1 MTKQQAIFWYDLETT
16 GLSEKECGIHQ
27 MGIIIEIDDKVVE
40 KANIKMQPLPGQKI
54 EDIALDVAGITRD
67 DLAKYQTAEDG
78 FAKLVELLD
87 KYQDTKFTLAGFNNI
102 WFDNK
107 HLKQLFLNHDRKD
120 LLIKHFSGEQL
131 DVFVEYKEFLGQ
143 WSPISRYNKPAQAWR
158 IPEEYQTENL
168 KLETLANHFDIE
180 IIAHDGLS
188 DIEATRELYYKVF
201 RKDEEMHDLEYRDD
215 HQQYHEQVV
224 LKEELE
230 HMDQDIEEEFEN
242 PTVEDVEPGI
252 EDIKPNLSLTV
263 QTIGEIE
270 LHENVNEYAE
280 YINKML
286 KKANPDSMVV
296 AQDFEIGA
304 NIVKTI
310 KSQREM
316 IKVANM
322 ALDNKS
328 IAEVRA
334 TLNTVD
340 SMLQKSQ
347 SAFEKRIKEHK
358 EDMKEAFYKEAFKEI
373 TDSEKFGISYKDFHD
388 QLAARVKGKR
398 SQEVMNKEAEMLI
411 TEINTTILSK
421 TQRFLEVIKVVKE
434 TFKFK
439 FEECTDKMA
448 ESFADEYLERGF
460 DDETVKLYIEK
471 EINEIKEKRQASL
484 AAETEKETVTQN
496 KAHAMDRQT
505 PEFALNV
512 NMRVMVKASCESEA
526 KSILQRGLANLN
538 ARVDT
543 LEIN

>member
-1 MTKQQAIFWYDLETT
+1 MTNTNAIFWYDIETT
-16 GLSEKECGIHQ
+16 GFDAVKNGIHQ
-27 MGIIIEIDDKVVE
+27 LAGIFEIDGKVKKKV
-40 KANIKMQPLPGQKI
+40 NIKMKVRPEKEVNEGAFTFCGLTSAI
-54 EDIALDVAGITRD
+54 MD
-67 DLAKYQTAEDG
+67 DYQTADEG
-78 FAKLVELLD
+78 FAEL
-87 KYQDTKFTLAGFNNI
+87 KAAFEEFKGHKFTLAGFNNI

-107 HLKQLFLNHDRKD
+107 FLRQLIIDNNAADFAKEYFN
-120 LLIKHFSGEQL
+120 GENL
-131 DVFVEYKEFLGQ
+131 DVFVEYKNLP
-143 WSPISRYNKPAQAWR
+143 WSEKPSTPNQ
-158 IPEEYQTENL
+158 

-180 IIAHDGLS
+180 IKAHDGLS

-373 TDSEKFGISYKDFHD
+373 TDSDKFGISYKDFHD